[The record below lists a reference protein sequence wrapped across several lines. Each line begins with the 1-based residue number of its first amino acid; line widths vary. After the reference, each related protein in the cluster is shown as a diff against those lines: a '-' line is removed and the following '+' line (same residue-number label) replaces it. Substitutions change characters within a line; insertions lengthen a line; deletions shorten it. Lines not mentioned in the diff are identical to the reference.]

1 MRKVYKGMYS
11 AVADN
16 VTITDKIEVV
26 SQMWLVAF
34 QTLPFIVIEGKFLT
48 DLNDFWN
55 ILWKSVRK
63 CFIGQVYNFG
73 IEEKE

>member
-48 DLNDFWN
+48 NLNDF
-55 ILWKSVRK
+55 
-63 CFIGQVYNFG
+63 
-73 IEEKE
+73 